1 MDDQILIKT
10 DGMPTY
16 NFANVIDDHL
26 MGITHVMRGMEYLSS
41 TPKYNLLYEAFGWE
55 IPQYIHMPPVMR
67 DSQHK
72 LSKRDGDAYFSDY
85 VDKGYLVEAIVNYLA
100 LVGWN
105 PGDDREF
112 FTLDELVEAFDIH
125 RINKAPGIFDVK
137 KLTWFNA
144 EYIRRLTSEKYLE
157 MVTPWFDK
165 VFGDSSKMDY
175 KRLAELMQG
184 RTEVFNLVPDMVRF
198 LAQLPDYDSESSALV
213 KMYLRGDFGKDPGDV
228 NAYAASAFYA
238 VDRFANYKMK
248 WKSFYDN
255 GDIIISDRY
264 ATSNAYHQATKI
276 EKSERAEFFK
286 WLEDFEYGLIGVPKP
301 DAVIYLD
308 MPIEISQKMMSE
320 RYHGDETKK
329 DIHESN
335 LDYLYKCRDA
345 ALDAAEKMGW
355 YVVKCNDGDSPRS
368 IESIGDEIYSIIST
382 EVL

>member
-1 MDDQILIKT
+1 MKGKLIVIEGLDGSGKSTQI
-10 DGMPTY
+10 
-16 NFANVIDDHL
+16 
-26 MGITHVMRGMEYLSS
+26 EYLKS
-41 TPKYNLLYEAFGWE
+41 
-55 IPQYIHMPPVMR
+55 
-67 DSQHK
+67 K
-72 LSKRDGDAYFSDY
+72 LNGKN
-85 VDKGYLVEAIVNYLA
+85 VHQIK
-100 LVGWN
+100 
-105 PGDDREF
+105 
-112 FTLDELVEAFDIH
+112 
-125 RINKAPGIFDVK
+125 
-137 KLTWFNA
+137 
-144 EYIRRLTSEKYLE
+144 
-157 MVTPWFDK
+157 
-165 VFGDSSKMDY
+165 
-175 KRLAELMQG
+175 
-184 RTEVFNLVPDMVRF
+184 
-198 LAQLPDYDSESSALV
+198 LPDYDSESSALV

-248 WKSFYDN
+248 WKSFYDS

-264 ATSNAYHQATKI
+264 TTSNAYHQATKI
-276 EKSERAEFFK
+276 DKDERADFFK

-355 YVVKCNDGDSPRS
+355 YVVKCSDGDSPRS